1 MAEAAGV
8 SVSSV
13 QRSWRARASAHWV
26 RQFKLSKDPEF
37 VDKQRDVVGL
47 YVDPPAHAVVFICRR
62 KEPDPGPRLHPA
74 RPADEEGPCRDHDP
88 RLQRQRVGIAPAL
101 AVEPEVLLMDEP
113 FSALDPVM
121 TDALHDD
128 VLRIWEMT
136 KKTIVMVSHHF
147 EEAVLLADRI
157 GIMKD
162 GRLEE
167 VVEVTL
173 PRPRRQDDTA
183 FTTEVRKLRGFF
195 EANHVAPSALS

>member
-1 MAEAAGV
+1 
-8 SVSSV
+8 
-13 QRSWRARASAHWV
+13 
-26 RQFKLSKDPEF
+26 
-37 VDKQRDVVGL
+37 
-47 YVDPPAHAVVFICRR
+47 
-62 KEPDPGPRLHPA
+62 
-74 RPADEEGPCRDHDP
+74 
-88 RLQRQRVGIAPAL
+88 
-101 AVEPEVLLMDEP
+101 MDEP